1 MDTYKIIINRFIN
14 GGDITNSHVAYM
26 RVPRGLFSNQDIKN
40 MLDNFYDN
48 GDIII
53 EVIQEKD
60 EDYKKQR

>member
-14 GGDITNSHVAYM
+14 GGDITNSHIVYM
-26 RVPRGLFSNQDIKN
+26 RVSRGLFSNQDIKN

-60 EDYKKQR
+60 EDYKE

>member
-14 GGDITNSHVAYM
+14 GGDITNSHVVYM

-53 EVIQEKD
+53 EVIQEED